1 MKQPPLLRRSVAF
14 TLLELMIVLAIVAAL
29 AGWGIPSYREHV
41 ARVHRASAVAALYR
55 AAQYLE
61 TLDGAPP
68 RTLPDAYSQAP
79 PDGQPVYDIALRRA
93 GGDDAPVA
101 YELVARPLDAGP
113 MRDDAC
119 GAFTLRADGTK
130 SNAGSNG
137 ADADADARE
146 RACWG
151 VR

>member
-1 MKQPPLLRRSVAF
+1 MNGRLFMVRAVGF
-14 TLLELMIVLAIVAAL
+14 TLIELMIVLAIVAVL

-41 ARVHRASAVAALYR
+41 VRVHRVSAVSALYR

-68 RTLPDAYSQAP
+68 AALPDALAQAP
-79 PDGQPVYDIALRRA
+79 PDGPAVYRLTLGRPDGDESPVS
-93 GGDDAPVA
+93 
-101 YELVARPLDAGP
+101 YELAATPLDTGP

-119 GAFTLRADGTK
+119 GTFTLRSDGTK
-130 SNAGSNG
+130 GNAGSGG
-137 ADADADARE
+137 ADEPGA
-146 RACWG
+146 ACWG

>member
-1 MKQPPLLRRSVAF
+1 MTGRTLLRRSAAF
-14 TLLELMIVLAIVAAL
+14 TLLELMIVLAIVAVL

-41 ARVHRASAVAALYR
+41 ARTHRASVVAALYR

-68 RTLPDAYSQAP
+68 QTLPEAFRQAP
-79 PDGQPVYDIALRRA
+79 PDGQPVYRVVLRRPV
-93 GGDDAPVA
+93 GDDVPVV
-101 YELVARPLDAGP
+101 YELVASPLDTGP

-119 GAFTLRADGTK
+119 GAFTLRSDGTK
-130 SNAGSNG
+130 GNAGSSDG
-137 ADADADARE
+137 DANAPDP
-146 RACWG
+146 ACWG

>member
-1 MKQPPLLRRSVAF
+1 MKRPASMRRSAAF
-14 TLLELMIVLAIVAAL
+14 TLLELMVVLAIVAVL

-41 ARVHRASAVAALYR
+41 ARTHRASAVAALYR

-68 RTLPDAYSQAP
+68 RTLPHAYSHAP
-79 PDGQPVYDIALRRA
+79 PDGQAVYDVALRLED
-93 GGDDAPVA
+93 GNGAPVA

-130 SNAGSNG
+130 GNAEPKAAE
-137 ADADADARE
+137 ADWLQRT
-146 RACWG
+146 CWG

>member
-1 MKQPPLLRRSVAF
+1 MKWPASMRRSVAF
-14 TLLELMIVLAIVAAL
+14 TLLELMIVLAIAAVL

-41 ARVHRASAVAALYR
+41 VRVHRASAVAALYR

-79 PDGQPVYDIALRRA
+79 PDGQAVYHVTLRRA
-93 GGDDAPVA
+93 VGDDAPVA
-101 YELVARPLDAGP
+101 YELVARPLDGGP

-130 SNAGSNG
+130 GNAGSN
-137 ADADADARE
+137 DAQVDAWE

-151 VR
+151 AR

>member
-1 MKQPPLLRRSVAF
+1 MKRPALPCRSAAF
-14 TLLELMIVLAIVAAL
+14 TLLELMIVLAIVAVL

-68 RTLPDAYSQAP
+68 QTLPDAYAHAP
-79 PDGQPVYDIALRRA
+79 PDGQAVYSVALRRA
-93 GGDDAPVA
+93 VGDDAPVA

-130 SNAGSNG
+130 GNAGSDDG
-137 ADADADARE
+137 AADAQA

>member
-1 MKQPPLLRRSVAF
+1 MKVPAPMRRPAAF

-41 ARVHRASAVAALYR
+41 ARMHRASAVTALYR

-61 TLDGAPP
+61 TLDGVLPQ
-68 RTLPDAYSQAP
+68 TLPHAYAQAP
-79 PDGQPVYDIALRRA
+79 PDGQPVYRVGLTRPAD
-93 GGDDAPVA
+93 DDAPVV
-101 YELVARPLDAGP
+101 YELVASPLDTGP

-119 GAFTLRADGTK
+119 GAFTLRSDGTK
-130 SNAGSNG
+130 DSTGSS
-137 ADADADARE
+137 DAEPAAQQRT
-146 RACWG
+146 CWG